1 MTSRYLCPLF
11 WCYGIKLSRIQC
23 TFWFFRISLNGRVGK
38 RNSDASFCKD
48 VGELKKGFPSLPLA
62 LPHLEVAIFSKSLY
76 KPLMHNSEGPKTCV
90 CVQLIR
96 YVPWQMRE
104 DSPSNCWNTVALPS
118 FMGQDGCALQRRRGR
133 LNALGWLLMKSEDGV
148 CHSAVIK
155 TTSARHTLAHPKM
168 FDCSWMWLW
177 SRTLFL
183 HTNMKEDNHSLILWG
198 FSHPDL

>member
-23 TFWFFRISLNGRVGK
+23 TFCFFRISLNGRVGK

-48 VGELKKGFPSLPLA
+48 VGELKKGFHLFLLRCLIWKLPYFRS
-62 LPHLEVAIFSKSLY
+62 HSTSHWCTTVK
-76 KPLMHNSEGPKTCV
+76 GPKRV

-96 YVPWQMRE
+96 CVPWQMRE